1 MTFSTDNMDVIA
13 AAVTSIA
20 GISSQ
25 IEDSFAEIG
34 DRLSQGHRIFKELE
48 AGLVVLA
55 QELSGTGIE
64 SASQAL
70 QKIADRLND
79 VAQAL
84 PAEAGL
90 LGDIGEQ
97 AKQASAI
104 LKLLSGNIQ
113 MITIVARS
121 ARIEAASFDGERQSF
136 LDFTREAF
144 ELGQA
149 AQRSVEACARDG
161 IELAKA
167 VEAALARQR
176 EFEALHRSELLSVV
190 AGLVT
195 ARSELKAQQVSG
207 AKLTGMAAIAA
218 SRIASAIT
226 EAVMA
231 LQSGDAT
238 RQRLE
243 HISQGLG
250 RMRLAAPSLVPEGPT
265 AAAPA
270 AWLVGQLQA
279 EQLKDTK
286 RAFDQDLARTVSA
299 LGSIIC
305 DAGGL
310 VAQSRAIYGGETDD
324 ASSFL
329 IMVKQRLSQ
338 ASSLIAACEQSGV
351 SVDAALSMVTETVGR
366 FREAISGLGDAVGDI
381 ILIGMNAS
389 LRAAR
394 AGAKGN
400 AFVVIANE
408 LKAAADQMSAGA
420 HRLKPVLDRIE
431 SFVGELRERGAK
443 GNAAELA
450 RLEPAVLNALQEVEA
465 GNEQLVGL
473 MARLACE
480 SAAFD
485 ELLGRARD
493 RMTGLDQASAALPAL
508 AAAIAARNAA
518 PEQLLLSPADEV
530 LLGELFTRYT
540 MERER
545 EIHRDVLRR
554 FDLTPDVAVMPTM
567 ADEDDGVLLF

>member
-1 MTFSTDNMDVIA
+1 MTLSTDRMDAIA

-20 GISSQ
+20 GVSSQ

-48 AGLVVLA
+48 ASLVVLA

-70 QKIADRLND
+70 QNIADRLND
-79 VAQAL
+79 VALAL
-84 PAEAGL
+84 PAEAAL

-97 AKQASAI
+97 AKQAGAI
-104 LKLLSGNIQ
+104 LKLLSGHIQ

-149 AQRSVEACARDG
+149 AQRSVEACTRDG
-161 IELAKA
+161 VQLAKA

-176 EFEALHRSELLSVV
+176 EFENLHRSELLSVA
-190 AGLVT
+190 AGLVS
-195 ARSELKAQQVSG
+195 ARSELKVQQVGG
-207 AKLTGMAAIAA
+207 ARLTEMAATAA

-250 RMRLAAPSLVPEGPT
+250 RMPQPAPNLMLEAS
-265 AAAPA
+265 AAAAAA
-270 AWLVGQLQA
+270 AWLIGQLQA

-299 LGSIIC
+299 LGAIMC

-310 VAQSRAIYGGETDD
+310 VAQSRAIYGGESED

-329 IMVKQRLSQ
+329 AVVKQRLSQ
-338 ASSLIAACEQSGV
+338 ASNLIAACEQSGV
-351 SVDAALSMVTETVGR
+351 SVDNALSVVTETVGR

-420 HRLKPVLDRIE
+420 HRLRPVLDRIE
-431 SFVGELRERGAK
+431 TLVGELRERRAK

-473 MARLACE
+473 MTRLARE

-493 RMTGLDQASAALPAL
+493 RMTALDQASAALPAL
-508 AAAIAARNAA
+508 AAAIAAQNAA
-518 PEQLLLSPADEV
+518 PPLPLLSAADES

-545 EIHRDVLRR
+545 EVHRDVLRR
-554 FDLTPDVAVMPTM
+554 FGVTSEVTVMP
-567 ADEDDGVLLF
+567 AAHEDDGVLLF

>member
-1 MTFSTDNMDVIA
+1 MVTFSTEKTDVVA
-13 AAVTSIA
+13 MAVTSIA
-20 GISSQ
+20 GVSAG
-25 IEDSFAEIG
+25 IEEAFAETG
-34 DRLSQGHRIFKELE
+34 DRLSQGHRIFKDLE
-48 AGLVVLA
+48 ASLVVLA
-55 QELSGTGIE
+55 QELSGAGIE
-64 SASQAL
+64 SAARAL
-70 QKIADRLND
+70 QNIADRLND
-79 VAQAL
+79 VAMAL
-84 PAEAGL
+84 PAEAAL

-97 AKQASAI
+97 AKQACAI
-104 LKLLSGNIQ
+104 LKLLSGHIQ

-149 AQRSVEACARDG
+149 AQRSVEASARDG
-161 IELAKA
+161 IQLAKA
-167 VEAALARQR
+167 VEVALARQT
-176 EFEALHRSELLSVV
+176 EFESLHRSELLSV
-190 AGLVT
+190 ATGLVS
-195 ARSELKAQQVSG
+195 ARSELKAQQVNG
-207 AKLTGMAAIAA
+207 AKLTETSATAA
-218 SRIASAIT
+218 SRIAAAIA

-250 RMRLAAPSLVPEGPT
+250 RMPQPVPSLVP
-265 AAAPA
+265 AAPGAIAPA
-270 AWLVGQLQA
+270 AWPVGQLQA
-279 EQLKDTK
+279 EQLNDTK

-299 LGSIIC
+299 LGAIMC
-305 DAGGL
+305 DVGGL
-310 VAQSRAIYGGETDD
+310 VAQSRAIYGGENDD

-329 IMVKQRLSQ
+329 TVVKQRLSQ
-338 ASSLIAACEQSGV
+338 ASNLIAACEQSGV
-351 SVDAALSMVTETVGR
+351 LVDDALSVVTETVGR

-420 HRLKPVLDRIE
+420 HRLRPVLDRIE
-431 SFVGELRERGAK
+431 TLVGKLRERRAQGDT
-443 GNAAELA
+443 AELA

-473 MARLACE
+473 MTRLARE

-493 RMTGLDQASAALPAL
+493 RMIALDQASAALPSL
-508 AAAIAARNAA
+508 AAAIAAQNAA
-518 PEQLLLSPADEV
+518 PEQPLLSAADES
-530 LLGELFTRYT
+530 LLAELFTRYT

-545 EIHRDVLRR
+545 EVHREVFRR
-554 FDLTPDVAVMPTM
+554 FGVASDACVMPA